1 MYLEN
6 PKIKFIFSNVY
17 LYFQKKKKKNYI
29 SIKKVP
35 KGKITQF
42 LLNNYV
48 IGILTVMVSKDI
60 FKKKKI

>member
-1 MYLEN
+1 M
-6 PKIKFIFSNVY
+6 FIYTF
-17 LYFQKKKKKNYI
+17 KKKKKKLYFNQ
-29 SIKKVP
+29 KVP

-60 FKKKKI
+60 FKKKNLIKITILLEILIFL